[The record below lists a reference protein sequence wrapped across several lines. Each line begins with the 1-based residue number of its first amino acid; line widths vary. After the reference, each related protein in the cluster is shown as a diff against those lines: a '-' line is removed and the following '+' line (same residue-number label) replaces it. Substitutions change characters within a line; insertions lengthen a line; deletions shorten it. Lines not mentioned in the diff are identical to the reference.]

1 MKPRRPPK
9 PRPKNRSELLAR
21 ERDVWHELHATWR
34 GLSSRVLAQPGAS
47 GNEWSVKDV
56 MNHIAAWQEAA
67 LRVIP
72 ELMKGNR
79 ATLGS
84 SVNKF
89 NAIQRETDRARTV
102 IASQRRLHRV
112 RRQLLSLLAAVPDDA
127 LIDPTSRINWW
138 VKYTTYS
145 HYGEHIY
152 ELTQFRK
159 RVAK

>member
-1 MKPRRPPK
+1 M
-9 PRPKNRSELLAR
+9 L
-21 ERDVWHELHATWR
+21 
-34 GLSSRVLAQPGAS
+34 
-47 GNEWSVKDV
+47 
-56 MNHIAAWQEAA
+56 MNHITAWQEAA

-72 ELMKGNR
+72 ELMRGNR

-89 NAIQRETDRARTV
+89 NAMQRDADRARTV
-102 IASQRRLHRV
+102 IASLHRLRRV
-112 RRQLLSLLAAVPDDA
+112 RRQLLTLLAAIPDDV
-127 LIDPTSRINWW
+127 LIDPTTRINWW
-138 VKYTTYS
+138 VKYTTYT